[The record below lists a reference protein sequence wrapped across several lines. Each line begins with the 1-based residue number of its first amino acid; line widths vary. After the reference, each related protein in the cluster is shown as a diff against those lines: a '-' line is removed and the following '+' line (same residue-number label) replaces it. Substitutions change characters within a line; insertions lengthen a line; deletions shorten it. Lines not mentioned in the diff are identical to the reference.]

1 MVRVISQGF
10 STPRSR
16 HSSGEE
22 MIERFAEMK
31 ATGTS
36 FDDKQTLKD
45 DLSPKPLVIDCN
57 TDTNDSYSGQDSED
71 DGRCFRR
78 DRENNN
84 VHPYQDV
91 TVMKKERRRERNK
104 VSAQNYRQRRR
115 QQSSAAHKSLES
127 LQVHN
132 KNLLDQVRQLEAE
145 KHIVEE
151 YLKSCVRVPWCPFHR
166 ASPSPH
172 HHCTPTIPEHE
183 PIQPIVQPISPPY
196 PGDTTLGASCPPP
209 EQPCCNGASNF
220 PQLDNCRPMNMT
232 VDNECRPVAMAP
244 DNANNNTNTN
254 MPQCMPGGAPSSG
267 DSSTP

>member
-84 VHPYQDV
+84 VHPYQ
-91 TVMKKERRRERNK
+91 
-104 VSAQNYRQRRR
+104 
-115 QQSSAAHKSLES
+115 SLES